1 MTGAANSMAAA
12 AGGGGR
18 SPLLSVRDVVK
29 TFGPVRAVDG
39 VSLDFYPQEV
49 VGIIGD
55 NGAGKSTFLSLLT
68 GFHHPDSG
76 RFVYRGRE
84 VRVRSPRT
92 ARNEL
97 KIEMIYQR
105 LELAPDLKVWE
116 NLFLGEE
123 LRRMRV
129 WSARGQM
136 RRRADAVLR
145 QLNTKVR
152 PDDLVGELSGGEQQ
166 AVAIGRA
173 ILFEREIIIMDE
185 PTAAISVQKVG
196 DVLALIGRLREAGK
210 TVLLVSH
217 RLEDLLQVCDR
228 IVVFRQGK
236 VRTILDNRNVTVAD
250 LIHAMF

>member
-1 MTGAANSMAAA
+1 MAAA